1 MRARHALNTATQDL
15 RSVRVLRLRRI
26 VPVPPPDRARRTAQP
41 TCRHAVHARVAEAR
55 CGYRRGETCC
65 EGRCS
70 RGDVYDD
77 RRASDA
83 RVRAYPVSRP
93 AAPRW
98 VIPLVILALLL
109 ALAGLGVDAYALHT
123 QPAKVSG
130 PTGAQG
136 VQGPQGKQGKQ
147 GPAGTLASTSVVRGT
162 PTVSAPNAAPGTV
175 LDAQTSCPTG
185 KILVSGGAQVSAPGV
200 QPDRNERDHVGNGGP
215 RHRVVGAG
223 RLHDHDALCRLWR
236 RGWVHG
242 QLHDDVGALRRA
254 RADVLRRW
262 RPTRPSPAG

>member
-1 MRARHALNTATQDL
+1 MRARHALNTATQAL

-136 VQGPQGKQGKQ
+136 VQGRKGSKG
-147 GPAGTLASTSVVRGT
+147 S
-162 PTVSAPNAAPGTV
+162 
-175 LDAQTSCPTG
+175 
-185 KILVSGGAQVSAPGV
+185 
-200 QPDRNERDHVGNGGP
+200 RD
-215 RHRVVGAG
+215 
-223 RLHDHDALCRLWR
+223 
-236 RGWVHG
+236 
-242 QLHDDVGALRRA
+242 RRA
-254 RADVLRRW
+254 RSRRRASCEGPRRSLRRTPPRAPCSTP
-262 RPTRPSPAG
+262 RPRARPARSW